1 MRAAWA
7 TDVHLE
13 FLDPQGFERFVE
25 AVRAI
30 GPEALL
36 LTGDIAQATTLGEWL
51 RKVRAAVGVP
61 VLFVLGNHD
70 FYRGSIAEVKAWA
83 ATFHQSDEGLR
94 WLPAAGPWRA
104 SDGTVVVGVDGW
116 ADGRAGAPER
126 STVLLND
133 WKMIRELAEAGAMY
147 DLAARR
153 ARLAALADEDAARLE
168 ATLREV
174 LPGASRVVVLTHI
187 PPFEEACWHEGARSN
202 DEWLP
207 WFTCVAVGEVLRRM
221 AAEHPSK
228 HIEVYCGHTHSPG
241 EHRESDNLV
250 VHTGEG
256 RYGATFVRAVTV

>member
-13 FLDPQGFERFVE
+13 FLDAPGFERFVE

-94 WLPAAGPWRA
+94 WLPRRGPGGRPTGPSW
-104 SDGTVVVGVDGW
+104 W
-116 ADGRAGAPER
+116 AWTAVSTAAPER
-126 STVLLND
+126 PSDPRCCST
-133 WKMIRELAEAGAMY
+133 
-147 DLAARR
+147 
-153 ARLAALADEDAARLE
+153 
-168 ATLREV
+168 
-174 LPGASRVVVLTHI
+174 
-187 PPFEEACWHEGARSN
+187 
-202 DEWLP
+202 
-207 WFTCVAVGEVLRRM
+207 
-221 AAEHPSK
+221 
-228 HIEVYCGHTHSPG
+228 
-241 EHRESDNLV
+241 
-250 VHTGEG
+250 TG
-256 RYGATFVRAVTV
+256 R